1 MATNLVNSGFTPN
14 VGGTGCCFVAY
25 SSYWFNEFSAASCT
39 DINGKCRI
47 PPN

>member
-1 MATNLVNSGFTPN
+1 MPTNLVNSGFTPN

-25 SSYWFNEFSAASCT
+25 SSYWFYEFST
-39 DINGKCRI
+39 DINGKYTI